1 MDTTYIRSR
10 TILLGTK
17 REGQAKIEKNKE
29 RKNEI
34 FRICKKQVMIMHLDL
49 TMKLIKNYLVN
60 L

>member
-29 RKNEI
+29 RKNLQKVSHDYASRLDYEI
-34 FRICKKQVMIMHLDL
+34 
-49 TMKLIKNYLVN
+49 N
-60 L
+60 